1 MINTLPGAGF
11 PSVTMKLQA
20 GFVALLPGLITG
32 LTVSDCMSGE
42 GSLYDH
48 QLTALDNSRNISM
61 TEFSGKVVLLVNV
74 ATY

>member
-1 MINTLPGAGF
+1 
-11 PSVTMKLQA
+11 
-20 GFVALLPGLITG
+20 LPGLITG

-61 TEFSGKVVLLVNV
+61 SEFSGKVVLLVNV